1 MENLAYHIPKRTAPI
16 DTALLM
22 QQNQM
27 LQAEIKRLKEE
38 LQASGA
44 TIYQQ
49 RKTISEQSKTIRELN
64 KKTIKMLEKDKIV
77 LNKDKVT
84 FLQAFGMKCSEKSI
98 VAYLEQFLGTQPTWD
113 NLNSDNLQ
121 RFSMWLRKSA
131 KNSRGELFNDSTV
144 CTYIARLKTVIKY
157 GYQNSN
163 DASTALKSSHPA
175 KKKKVW
181 LRPSDLCKLVGYV
194 PLNEEEAKVKRT
206 FLICSITGCRVSDTA
221 KIRVGNIDGNTLHY
235 TPIKTKN
242 QQCYTKLSDEA
253 VKLLKSLISDNP
265 EQDYSDNNV
274 VLKTIFRNLGM
285 TNKVEVG
292 TPNKPESVEFCDSV
306 TFHTARRS
314 FATILYRY
322 SNMSERDISVAMG
335 HSSFNQT
342 YESYIMDKSAISE
355 YEKNEHLNGLYL

>member
-1 MENLAYHIPKRTAPI
+1 MENLAYHIPNRTNQV

-38 LQASGA
+38 LRVSRA

-49 RKTISEQSKTIRELN
+49 RKTISEQTRTIREMN
-64 KKTIKMLEKDKIV
+64 KKTIKLLEKDKIV

-84 FLQAFGMKCSEKSI
+84 FLQAFGFKCSEKSI
-98 VAYLEQFLGTQPTWD
+98 TTYLEQFLNEPPTWD
-113 NLNSDNLQ
+113 NLNTDNLQ

-144 CTYIARLKTVIKY
+144 CTYIARLKAVIKY
-157 GYQNSN
+157 GYTNSD
-163 DASTALKSSHPA
+163 DASTALKSTRPA

-181 LRPSDLCKLVGYV
+181 LRPSDLRKLVDYV
-194 PLNEEEAKVKRT
+194 PSNYEEAKVKRT
-206 FLICSITGCRVSDTA
+206 ALICAITGCRVSDTLEI
-221 KIRVGNIDGNTLHY
+221 KQGSIDGNTLHY
-235 TPIKTKN
+235 MPIKTKN
-242 QQCYTKLSDEA
+242 QQCYVKLSDEA
-253 VKLLKSLISDNP
+253 VKLLRTLISDNP

-285 TNKVEVG
+285 TEKVEIG
-292 TPNKPESVEFCDSV
+292 TPNKPQSVEFCEAIHYHS
-306 TFHTARRS
+306 FRHS

-322 SNMSERDISVAMG
+322 SDWSEREIADALG
-335 HSSFNQT
+335 HSSFSQT
-342 YESYIMDKSAISE
+342 WNSYICDKSSVSAE
-355 YEKNEHLNGLYL
+355 EKRLNRDSIFC

>member
-1 MENLAYHIPKRTAPI
+1 MENLAYHIPNRTAPI

-27 LQAEIKRLKEE
+27 FQAEIKRLKDE
-38 LQASGA
+38 LQLSNA

-49 RKTISEQSKTIRELN
+49 RKTIAEQSKTIRELN

-98 VAYLEQFLGTQPTWD
+98 AAYLEQFLGTQPTWD

-121 RFSMWLRKSA
+121 RFSMWLRKGA
-131 KNSRGELFNDSTV
+131 KNRRGELFNDSTV
-144 CTYIARLKTVIKY
+144 CTYITRLKQVIKY
-157 GYQNSN
+157 GYTNSN
-163 DASTALKSSHPA
+163 DASTALKSTRPA

-181 LRPSDLCKLVGYV
+181 LRPSDLRKLVDYV
-194 PLNEEEAKVKRT
+194 PLNDEEAKVKRT
-206 FLICSITGCRVSDTA
+206 ALICAITGCRVSDTLEI
-221 KIRVGNIDGNTLHY
+221 KQGNIDGNTLHY

-242 QQCYTKLSDEA
+242 QQCYVKLSGEA
-253 VKLLKSLISDNP
+253 VKLLRMLISDNP

-285 TNKVEVG
+285 TNKVEIG
-292 TPNKPESVEFCDSV
+292 TPNKPESVEFCEAIH
-306 TFHTARRS
+306 FHSFRHS
-314 FATILYRY
+314 FATIKFRY
-322 SNMSERDISVAMG
+322 SDWSEREIADAMG

-342 YESYIMDKSAISE
+342 YQSYIADKSAVSAE
-355 YEKNEHLNGLYL
+355 EKKLNQDGLFC

>member
-1 MENLAYHIPKRTAPI
+1 MENLAYHIPNRTTQF

-22 QQNQM
+22 QQNQQ
-27 LQAEIKRLKEE
+27 LQAEIKRLKAE
-38 LQASGA
+38 LQSVGV

-98 VAYLEQFLGTQPTWD
+98 PNYLEQFLATQPTWD

-121 RFSMWLRKSA
+121 RFSIWLRKSA
-131 KNSRGELFNDSTV
+131 RNKRGELFNDSTV
-144 CTYIARLKTVIKY
+144 CTYIARLKVVIKY

-163 DASTALKSSHPA
+163 DASTALKSSRPA

-181 LRPSDLCKLVGYV
+181 LRPSDIRKLVDYI
-194 PLNEEEAKVKRT
+194 PSTDEEAKVKRT
-206 FLICSITGCRVSDTA
+206 ALICAITGCRVSDTLEI
-221 KIRVGNIDGNTLHY
+221 KQGNIDGNTLHY

-242 QQCYTKLSDEA
+242 QQCYVKLSGEA
-253 VKLLKSLISDNP
+253 VKLLRSLISDNP
-265 EQDYSDNNV
+265 ERDYSDNNV

-285 TNKVEVG
+285 TNKVETG
-292 TPNKPESVEFCDSV
+292 TPNKPESVEFCEAIH
-306 TFHTARRS
+306 FHSFRHS
-314 FATILYRY
+314 FATLKYRY
-322 SNMSERDISVAMG
+322 SDWSEREIADAMG
-335 HSSFNQT
+335 HSSFSQT
-342 YESYIMDKSAISE
+342 YESYICDKSALTASE
-355 YEKNEHLNGLYL
+355 KEANQDNLFV

>member
-1 MENLAYHIPKRTAPI
+1 MENLAYAIPNRTNQV

-38 LQASGA
+38 LQSVGA

-64 KKTIKMLEKDKIV
+64 KKTIKMLERDKIV

-84 FLQAFGMKCSEKSI
+84 FLQAFGMKCPEKSI
-98 VAYLEQFLGTQPTWD
+98 PIYLEQFLGSQPTWD

-131 KNSRGELFNDSTV
+131 LNKKGELFNDSTV

-163 DASTALKSSHPA
+163 DASTALKSSRPA

-181 LRPSDLCKLVGYV
+181 LRPSDLRKLVGYD
-194 PLNEEEAKVKRT
+194 PTNDEEAKVKRT
-206 FLICSITGCRVSDTA
+206 ALICAITGCRVSDTLEI
-221 KIRVGNIDGNTLHY
+221 KQGNIDGNTLHY

-242 QQCYTKLSDEA
+242 QQCYVKLSDEA
-253 VKLLKSLISDNP
+253 VALLKTLISESP

-285 TNKVEVG
+285 TAKMEIG
-292 TPNKPESVEFCDSV
+292 TPNKPESVEFCDAIH
-306 TFHTARRS
+306 FHTFRHS
-314 FATILYRY
+314 FATIRYRY
-322 SNMSERDISVAMG
+322 SDWSEREIADAMG
-335 HSSFNQT
+335 HSSFSQT
-342 YESYIMDKSAISE
+342 YESYICDKSAVTE
-355 YEKNEHLNGLYL
+355 DEKRLNQDSIFC

>member
-1 MENLAYHIPKRTAPI
+1 MKNLAYAIPNRMAPI
-16 DTALLM
+16 DTVLLV
-22 QQNQM
+22 QQNQQ

-38 LQASGA
+38 LRASGA

-64 KKTIKMLEKDKIV
+64 KKTIKLLEKDKIV

-84 FLQAFGMKCSEKSI
+84 FVQAFGMKCSEKSI

-131 KNSRGELFNDSTV
+131 RNSRGELFNDSTV
-144 CTYIARLKTVIKY
+144 CTYIARLKVVIKY
-157 GYQNSN
+157 GYTNSN
-163 DASTALKSSHPA
+163 DASTALKSSRPA

-181 LRPSDLCKLVGYV
+181 LRPSDLRKLVDYA
-194 PLNEEEAKVKRT
+194 PLNDEEAKVKRT
-206 FLICSITGCRVSDTA
+206 ALICAITGCRVSDTLEI
-221 KIRVGNIDGNTLHY
+221 KQGNIDGNTLHY

-242 QQCYTKLSDEA
+242 QQCYVKLSDEA
-253 VKLLKSLISDNP
+253 VELLKTLISDNP

-274 VLKTIFRNLGM
+274 VLKTIFRNLGL
-285 TNKVEVG
+285 THKVEIG
-292 TPNKPESVEFCDSV
+292 TPNKPESVEFCEAIH
-306 TFHTARRS
+306 FHSFRHS
-314 FATILYRY
+314 FATIKFRY
-322 SNMSERDISVAMG
+322 SDWSEREIADAMG

-342 YESYIMDKSAISE
+342 YQSYIADKSAVTPE
-355 YEKNEHLNGLYL
+355 EKKLNQDCIFC

>member
-1 MENLAYHIPKRTAPI
+1 MENLAYHIPNRTAQV

-22 QQNQM
+22 QQNQT

-38 LQASGA
+38 LRISGA

-98 VAYLEQFLGTQPTWD
+98 ATYLEQFLGTQPTWD

-121 RFSMWLRKSA
+121 RFSMWLRKGA

-163 DASTALKSSHPA
+163 DASTALKSSRPA

-181 LRPSDLCKLVGYV
+181 LRPSDLRKLVNYI
-194 PLNEEEAKVKRT
+194 PLTDEEAKVKRT
-206 FLICSITGCRVSDTA
+206 ALICSITGCRVSDTLA
-221 KIRVGNIDGNTLHY
+221 IKIGNIDGNTLHY

-242 QQCYTKLSDEA
+242 QQCYVKLTDEA
-253 VKLLKSLISDNP
+253 VELLKSLISDNP

-285 TNKVEVG
+285 TDKAEVG
-292 TPNKPESVEFCDSV
+292 TPNKPQSVEFCDAIH
-306 TFHTARRS
+306 FHSFRHS
-314 FATILYRY
+314 FATIRYRY
-322 SNMSERDISVAMG
+322 SDWSEREIADAMG
-335 HSSFNQT
+335 HSSFSQT
-342 YESYIMDKSAISE
+342 FESYICDKSAVTASE
-355 YEKNEHLNGLYL
+355 KEANQDNLFV